1 MMKMNWTDDTLM
13 AFADGELDTAQ
24 RADIEREL
32 AVDAAL
38 RERVAA
44 LAMQRDRVAAAFAP
58 VLDEPVPDRL
68 AGLLRPS
75 SATPPAGAPV
85 VNLAERRAARE
96 PNARLPSWAQWG
108 GLAASVL
115 MGVLL
120 GMQFKPHGADAAIE
134 LRDGQWVAGGAI
146 EQALTSQLAS
156 QPLAGAPVAV
166 QLSFVDKGGSYC
178 RTFSTAEMAG
188 LACKQGERWAVQSL
202 ATAATPAPAPA
213 SAVRQA
219 ASALPPAVLS
229 AVDQRIVGDALD
241 ASRERQ
247 ARDSGWRR

>member
-1 MMKMNWTDDTLM
+1 MMTKWTDDILM
-13 AFADGELDTAQ
+13 AFADGELDMAQ
-24 RADIEREL
+24 RADIERES

-38 RERVAA
+38 RQRVTA
-44 LAMQRDRVAAAFAP
+44 LTMQRERVAAAFAP

-68 AGLLRPS
+68 TGLLRPS
-75 SATPPAGAPV
+75 STSPTSPSTAPV
-85 VNLAERRAARE
+85 VNLGERRAARE
-96 PNARLPSWAQWG
+96 RSARLPSWAQWG

-120 GMQFKPHGADAAIE
+120 GMQLKPSGTDAAIE
-134 LRDGQWVAGGAI
+134 LRDGQWVAGGAV
-146 EQALTSQLAS
+146 EQALAKQLAS
-156 QPLAGAPVAV
+156 QPVAGAPVAV
-166 QLSFVDKGGSYC
+166 QLSFVDKAGSYC
-178 RTFSTAEMAG
+178 RTFSTAAMAG

-202 ATAATPAPAPA
+202 AAAASIPS

-229 AVDQRIVGDALD
+229 AIDQRIAGDALD
-241 ASRERQ
+241 PVRERQ

>member
-1 MMKMNWTDDTLM
+1 MMMKWTDDTLM
-13 AFADGELDTAQ
+13 AFVDGELDAAQ
-24 RADIEREL
+24 RADIERAL
-32 AVDAAL
+32 AADDAL
-38 RERVAA
+38 RQRVTA
-44 LAMQRDRVAAAFAP
+44 LTMQRERVAAAFAP

-75 SATPPAGAPV
+75 SMPPAAAPV
-85 VNLAERRAARE
+85 NLDERRAARE
-96 PNARLPSWAQWG
+96 RSARLPSWAQWG

-120 GMQFKPHGADAAIE
+120 GMQFKPGGADPAIE
-134 LRDGQWVAGGAI
+134 LRDGQLLAGGAV
-146 EQALTSQLAS
+146 EKALASQLAS
-156 QPLAGAPVAV
+156 QPVVGAPVAV

-178 RTFSTAEMAG
+178 RTFSTAAMAG

-202 ATAATPAPAPA
+202 AAAASTPA

-229 AVDQRIVGDALD
+229 AVDQRIAGDALD
-241 ASRERQ
+241 PVRERQ
-247 ARDSGWRR
+247 ARDKGWRR